1 MPREGSHDGPSSK
14 VMKNLTDTSRAASTE
29 HSNHGM
35 SEFPEEALA
44 SLSSRGRMR
53 IADRGLTPTE
63 ILKSPRFV
71 EACYRLGLRPSEVD
85 IWHTQDYSKTPQ
97 PEFPSYT
104 TLDETDL
111 PLDWRISCLAE
122 ALNEYDTIMVKSSY
136 ANTQSFD
143 EWMQG
148 KNLSTTGGSQRGRS
162 LDRTLRSITTPDDFA
177 TTAMARM
184 RSHMARLEKQKAS
197 FMDNE
202 ARRERARSRS
212 AQRKK
217 ERDELIYQRM
227 MEMLD
232 KERRQQM
239 CFRSNLRQS
248 RIIIRYRQRMEQLA
262 EATKRMRDAKRGDR
276 FKRNKDMQEHNRDQL
291 LQVRKDREMR
301 LSEALAARAE
311 SRRAK
316 RAALLSAERSRLAR
330 LREKVKDDERRKM
343 ALTEEM
349 RAKDTRSKDQLHRN
363 KMEFEAFVQE
373 THRKRAIS
381 EHLVERRRRRE
392 QYLKDAE
399 ADRQVLEA
407 ACDIEMERMTLAMKR
422 QRVEY
427 DRRKFQTNFEAA
439 KKDKRPK
446 SAASLTSLLPSINH
460 HSVLPRS
467 PQWSLAPRLSTP
479 RGYDSGLGP
488 GSYDIPSTLG
498 ADQIGP
504 RWAPDSVDR
513 SELAE
518 RPVRY
523 EPPPPSSP
531 PRSPSMSP
539 ILRPVRGNDGP
550 GPGHRHEPVS
560 VHRLPRPRD
569 PKAIAE

>member
-1 MPREGSHDGPSSK
+1 
-14 VMKNLTDTSRAASTE
+14 
-29 HSNHGM
+29 
-35 SEFPEEALA
+35 
-44 SLSSRGRMR
+44 
-53 IADRGLTPTE
+53 
-63 ILKSPRFV
+63 
-71 EACYRLGLRPSEVD
+71 
-85 IWHTQDYSKTPQ
+85 
-97 PEFPSYT
+97 
-104 TLDETDL
+104 
-111 PLDWRISCLAE
+111 
-122 ALNEYDTIMVKSSY
+122 
-136 ANTQSFD
+136 
-143 EWMQG
+143 
-148 KNLSTTGGSQRGRS
+148 
-162 LDRTLRSITTPDDFA
+162 
-177 TTAMARM
+177 
-184 RSHMARLEKQKAS
+184 
-197 FMDNE
+197 
-202 ARRERARSRS
+202 
-212 AQRKK
+212 
-217 ERDELIYQRM
+217 
-227 MEMLD
+227 
-232 KERRQQM
+232 
-239 CFRSNLRQS
+239 
-248 RIIIRYRQRMEQLA
+248 
-262 EATKRMRDAKRGDR
+262 
-276 FKRNKDMQEHNRDQL
+276 
-291 LQVRKDREMR
+291 
-301 LSEALAARAE
+301 
-311 SRRAK
+311 
-316 RAALLSAERSRLAR
+316 
-330 LREKVKDDERRKM
+330 
-343 ALTEEM
+343 
-349 RAKDTRSKDQLHRN
+349 
-363 KMEFEAFVQE
+363 
-373 THRKRAIS
+373 
-381 EHLVERRRRRE
+381 
-392 QYLKDAE
+392 
-399 ADRQVLEA
+399 
-407 ACDIEMERMTLAMKR
+407 MERMTLVRASLWLILSTLVLSYDEVDLLIRKPRQDSSGSLNSIVLYTSSQAMKR

>member
-1 MPREGSHDGPSSK
+1 
-14 VMKNLTDTSRAASTE
+14 
-29 HSNHGM
+29 
-35 SEFPEEALA
+35 
-44 SLSSRGRMR
+44 
-53 IADRGLTPTE
+53 
-63 ILKSPRFV
+63 
-71 EACYRLGLRPSEVD
+71 
-85 IWHTQDYSKTPQ
+85 
-97 PEFPSYT
+97 
-104 TLDETDL
+104 
-111 PLDWRISCLAE
+111 
-122 ALNEYDTIMVKSSY
+122 MVKSSY

-239 CFRSNLRQS
+239 CFRPKLRRS
-248 RIIIRYRQRMEQLA
+248 RVAIRYRQRMEQLA

-330 LREKVKDDERRKM
+330 LREKVKEDERRKM

-439 KKDKRPK
+439 KKDERPK

-467 PQWSLAPRLSTP
+467 TQWSLAPRLSTP

-569 PKAIAE
+569 PKTIAEHFRVLVESGRHYLSMVSQTRVSAASVANDPGSIFRSRHSTSCRRSLSSLRSSSSRGRLDDDEPDQAPTELAVPKSATPATEIREGAEDSSVEPTEMAGNGAARNGTAISSKEEEEEEYESDFVEE